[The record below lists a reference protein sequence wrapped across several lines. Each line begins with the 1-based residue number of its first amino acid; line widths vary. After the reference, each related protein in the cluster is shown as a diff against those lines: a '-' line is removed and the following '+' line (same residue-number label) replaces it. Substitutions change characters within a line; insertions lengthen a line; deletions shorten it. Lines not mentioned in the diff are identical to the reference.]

1 MARYFR
7 RSECGR
13 ARRSRGRMARTRRA
27 AAWSGPRCAVESSP
41 GRAAWLVA
49 ACPPTVAA
57 NGLAV
62 DAPNVGVDT
71 PPNRVGGFPPRLQVW
86 VAFGAGVPSLLDEFD
101 VDRDSLVFDVIGARA
116 ANANTTEVTHAK
128 DRWWVSWPAAQEVGL
143 GRIIPLPAGRQPAD
157 IRTLYVVG
165 LSEEGPADHFRAQI
179 DAGELATLP
188 LGAPTN
194 AVDGAQAANLAHDA
208 SDWRTVA
215 RNRLRQR
222 QSGAV
227 VETDLT
233 RSLAGLGADLPAMP
247 APDSMPGLQDALVNA
262 LWPVLWGH
270 KLRDIWGCVEES
282 DRLAGWA
289 RRYLRPEGPLP
300 PIRIDQQPYALLP
313 TSALSQWKVSG
324 EEGPLAQFEERVNP
338 AMTTMRAHWA
348 AAARGHGTAVGADTQ
363 HLLDLIAR
371 DAVSAS
377 YAYRPFLANSVVG
390 IALHEHRR
398 ISTSAH
404 MTTGFAPRFS
414 RSTTFCSAVRRGPR
428 AFVTT
433 RRSTRTTISLSPWS
447 YRINGR
453 DHSMPSTLAVPLS
466 STSTAAQ

>member
-1 MARYFR
+1 M
-7 RSECGR
+7 
-13 ARRSRGRMARTRRA
+13 
-27 AAWSGPRCAVESSP
+27 
-41 GRAAWLVA
+41 
-49 ACPPTVAA
+49 
-57 NGLAV
+57 
-62 DAPNVGVDT
+62 
-71 PPNRVGGFPPRLQVW
+71 
-86 VAFGAGVPSLLDEFD
+86 AFGAGVPSLLDEFD

-270 KLRDIWGCVEES
+270 KLRDIWGCVEEF
-282 DRLAGWA
+282 
-289 RRYLRPEGPLP
+289 GPTCGLG
-300 PIRIDQQPYALLP
+300 
-313 TSALSQWKVSG
+313 S
-324 EEGPLAQFEERVNP
+324 
-338 AMTTMRAHWA
+338 
-348 AAARGHGTAVGADTQ
+348 
-363 HLLDLIAR
+363 
-371 DAVSAS
+371 
-377 YAYRPFLANSVVG
+377 
-390 IALHEHRR
+390 
-398 ISTSAH
+398 
-404 MTTGFAPRFS
+404 
-414 RSTTFCSAVRRGPR
+414 
-428 AFVTT
+428 
-433 RRSTRTTISLSPWS
+433 
-447 YRINGR
+447 
-453 DHSMPSTLAVPLS
+453 PLS
-466 STSTAAQ
+466 SS